1 VHHDDVAS
9 LRRHHPA
16 WILLRADSAPLIA
29 STLHRVFVAQNC
41 RTIAQQA
48 LVEALEDDLY
58 RLRQIDPS
66 AYPRSAK
73 DYLADWSAPERG
85 WLRRFYPQGSDEP
98 HYDLTTGAEKA
109 LIWLASLSQRS
120 FVGTES
126 RLLTMFDLLR
136 QMVEGTQTDP
146 EVRIK
151 ALEQRRAAIDA
162 EIARVRAGEV
172 PLLDDTALRD
182 RFQQFTATARDLLGD
197 FREVEDN
204 FRTLDRGVRE
214 RIAGWEGSRGSLLDD
229 VFGQRDAITESD
241 QGLSFAA
248 FWDFLMSSA
257 RQDEFDDLLE
267 HILKLP
273 AIDAGDGQIRYV
285 LHDWLKA
292 GDAVQRTV
300 AHLSQQL
307 RRFLDDKAYAQNRR
321 VAQLIR
327 GIEAMALRARDDQPA
342 GTFTDLPGTRADLAM
357 PMSRR
362 LHDPRVRVAI
372 EEVTLDA
379 GEEGFDADA
388 LYSAFT
394 VDERRLR
401 SAIDAAFADAKQV
414 SLAAVV
420 EGNALTQGLAEL
432 MTYLS
437 IADSDPDAVFV
448 DGQTQPIAWESE
460 GGHVH
465 AETPTVL
472 FTRSAHDGVDHD

>member
-1 VHHDDVAS
+1 MQYDDVAA

-16 WILLRADSAPLIA
+16 WLLLRADSAPLVA

-41 RTIAQQA
+41 RTITQQS

-58 RLRQIDPS
+58 RLRQIDPA

-73 DYLADWSAPERG
+73 DYLTDWSAPERG
-85 WLRRFYPQGSDEP
+85 WLRRFYPPGSDEP

-109 LIWLASLSQRS
+109 LTWLASLSQRS

-126 RLLTMFDLLR
+126 RLLTLFELLR
-136 QMVEGTQTDP
+136 QMMEGTQTDP
-146 EVRIK
+146 EQRIK
-151 ALEQRRAAIDA
+151 TLEQRRAAIDA
-162 EIARVRAGEV
+162 EIERVRGGDV

-182 RFQQFTATARDLLGD
+182 RFQQFTATARDLLSD

-214 RIAGWEGSRGSLLDD
+214 RIAGWEGSRGALLDD
-229 VFGQRDAITESD
+229 VFGKRDAITESD

-267 HILKLP
+267 HVLLLP

-307 RRFLDDKAYAQNRR
+307 RRFLDDQAYAQNRR

-327 GIEAMALRARDDQPA
+327 GIEAMALRVRDDQPA
-342 GTFTDLPGTRADLAM
+342 GAFTDLPGTRAEVAM

-362 LHDPRVRVAI
+362 LHDPRVKVTLD
-372 EEVTLDA
+372 EVTLDA

-394 VDERRLR
+394 VDAGRLR
-401 SAIDAAFADAKQV
+401 SAIDAELVVAEQV
-414 SLAAVV
+414 SLAGVV
-420 EGNALTQGLAEL
+420 DSNALTQGLAEL

-437 IADSDPDAVFV
+437 IADHDPAAVFV
-448 DGQTQPIAWESE
+448 DDQTQPIEWESD
-460 GGHVH
+460 GTQVH
-465 AETPTVL
+465 AEAPTVI
-472 FTRSAHDGVDHD
+472 FTRSTDE

>member
-1 VHHDDVAS
+1 MEYDEVAS
-9 LRRHHPA
+9 LRRNHPA
-16 WILLRADSAPLIA
+16 WLLLRAESAPLVA

-41 RTIAQQA
+41 RTIAQQD
-48 LVEALEDDLY
+48 LIEALEDDLY
-58 RLRQIDPS
+58 RRRQIDPG

-73 DYLADWSAPERG
+73 DYLTDWSAPERG
-85 WLRRFYPQGSDEP
+85 WLRRFYPPGSDEP

-109 LIWLASLSQRS
+109 LTWLTSLGQRS

-126 RLLTMFDLLR
+126 RLLTMFELLR

-146 EVRIK
+146 EERIH

-162 EIARVRAGEV
+162 EIERVRNGDV

-182 RFQQFTATARDLLGD
+182 RFQQFTATARDLLSD

-229 VFGQRDAITESD
+229 VFGKQDVITESD

-267 HILKLP
+267 HVLQLQ
-273 AIDAGDGQIRYV
+273 AVDAGDGQIRYV

-321 VAQLIR
+321 VAQIIR
-327 GIEAMALRARDDQPA
+327 GIEAMAVRARDDQPT
-342 GTFTDLPGTRADLAM
+342 GVFTNLPGTRAEVAM
-357 PMSRR
+357 PMSKK
-362 LHDPRVRVAI
+362 LHDPRLRVTI
-372 EEVTLDA
+372 EQVSLDD
-379 GEEGFDADA
+379 GGQEFETDA

-401 SAIDAAFADAKQV
+401 SAIDSGLAETEQV
-414 SLAAVV
+414 SLAEVV
-420 EGNALTQGLAEL
+420 DQNALTQGLAEL

-437 IADSDPDAVFV
+437 IADHDPHALFV
-448 DGQTQPIAWESE
+448 DDQTAAIEWESD
-460 GGHVH
+460 GSRIR
-465 AETPTVL
+465 AQTPAVI
-472 FTRSAHDGVDHD
+472 FTRSTDE

>member
-1 VHHDDVAS
+1 MEYDDVAS
-9 LRRHHPA
+9 LCRHHPA
-16 WILLRADSAPLIA
+16 WLLLRADSAPLVA

-41 RTIAQQA
+41 RTIPQQN
-48 LVEALEDDLY
+48 LIEALEDDLY
-58 RLRQIDPS
+58 RRRQIDPA

-73 DYLADWSAPERG
+73 DYLTDWSAPERG
-85 WLRRFYPQGSDEP
+85 WLRRFYPPGSDEP

-109 LIWLASLSQRS
+109 LTWLTSLGQRS

-126 RLLTMFDLLR
+126 RLLTMFELLR
-136 QMVEGTQTDP
+136 QIVEGTQTDP
-146 EVRIK
+146 EARIH

-162 EIARVRAGEV
+162 EIERVRSGDV

-182 RFQQFTATARDLLGD
+182 RFQQFTATARELLGD

-214 RIAGWEGSRGSLLDD
+214 RIAGWEGSRGALLDD
-229 VFGQRDAITESD
+229 VFGKQDAITESD

-248 FWDFLMSSA
+248 FWDFLMSSS
-257 RQDEFDDLLE
+257 RQEEFDGLLE
-267 HILKLP
+267 DVLQLQ
-273 AIDAGDGQIRYV
+273 AVDAGDGQIRYV

-307 RRFLDDKAYAQNRR
+307 RRFLDDQAYAQNRR

-327 GIEAMALRARDDQPA
+327 GIESMALRVRDDQPTGA
-342 GTFTDLPGTRADLAM
+342 FVDLPGTRAEVAM

-362 LHDPRVRVAI
+362 LHDPQKKVTI
-372 EEVTLDA
+372 DEVTLGL
-379 GEEGFDADA
+379 GEQDFAADA

-401 SAIDAAFADAKQV
+401 SAIDSGLADAEQV
-414 SLAAVV
+414 SLASVV
-420 EGNALTQGLAEL
+420 EQNALTQGLAEL

-437 IADSDPDAVFV
+437 IADHDPDAMFV
-448 DGQTQPIAWESE
+448 DDQTTAIEWESD
-460 GGHVH
+460 GSRIQ
-465 AETPTVL
+465 AQTPAVI
-472 FTRSAHDGVDHD
+472 FTRSTDE